1 MWFVG
6 ESYSYLHLIRLSCQE
21 SFFYEAAG
29 KYGLESD
36 TILSNGSYRLT
47 KWGKEVFGIRLYKNK
62 FYGGNFEAKNA
73 AVFFSIDKDRTP
85 AQVVADDDADIAF
98 IPPSDLEFVKEV
110 FYKRNANQ
118 AIFVRSKDDE
128 LLGKVEY
135 LRSSAT
141 LSQEEFST
149 SIDRLRDWS
158 SQVAGIYLPSPN
170 EQEFLASIEVEMSK
184 YSKWI

>member
-1 MWFVG
+1 LDRERFKRRCNALFTKQGIV
-6 ESYSYLHLIRLSCQE
+6 ELSEKTIRSNQSNRYLHLLLGYLAIE
-21 SFFYEAAG
+21 TG
-29 KYGLESD
+29 H
-36 TILSNGSYRLT
+36 
-47 KWGKEVFGIRLYKNK
+47 
-62 FYGGNFEAKNA
+62 
-73 AVFFSIDKDRTP
+73 
-85 AQVVADDDADIAF
+85 
-98 IPPSDLEFVKEV
+98 DLDYVKEV
-110 FYKRNANQ
+110 FYKRTANKD
-118 AIFVRSKDDE
+118 IFVCFKEDE